1 MCVTSGLILYS
12 NKLEK
17 SFRMNVTLDDNFDF
31 SNMRTQTRTIS
42 TPEIKEDTI
51 TDMLIVKQTS
61 AQQEHLLQE

>member
-1 MCVTSGLILYS
+1 MCVTSVLILYS